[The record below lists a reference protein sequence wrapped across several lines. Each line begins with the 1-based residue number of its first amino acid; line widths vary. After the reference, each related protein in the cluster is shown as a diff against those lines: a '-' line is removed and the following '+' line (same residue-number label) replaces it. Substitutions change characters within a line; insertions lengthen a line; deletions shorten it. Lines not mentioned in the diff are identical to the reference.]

1 MNNTERLYLVKTASR
16 ELLGQL
22 ALMGGGGAALGGG
35 LGALT
40 GLFTDDGVLRG
51 AGKGALTGLG
61 AGVGARAGGSLG
73 KAMIPLMTGVKTVLL
88 PT

>member
-51 AGKGALTGLG
+51 AGKGALALG
-61 AGVGARAGGSLG
+61 YRCRCRSSCRWFIG
-73 KAMIPLMTGVKTVLL
+73 
-88 PT
+88 